1 MSSRSGSPL
10 LPTTSPTNS
19 PTNSPRSKIRT
30 SRHHLSLLAW
40 HRCAMHHRA
49 RASVQEHRR
58 PLLSRILLPAT
69 LFLCA
74 VLIAACGSDGEKAAT
89 DNQDQTPQ
97 VEKVQFAAGD
107 VKVVRTGN
115 TGEAN
120 LSDVDALVSATAK
133 YVRQA
138 SVIPMHGEP
147 LKISDLLTSAAR
159 PNTVGEAS
167 DALTDVGDSPA
178 TDSVEVISAP
188 LPITIL
194 TDNTGIAALATVSID
209 VTIST
214 KTKTGAVKIHRVGE
228 LAFVHEGSNWLID
241 GWRLTVNRDGKG
253 IASAPRTSSS
263 TKAP

>member
-1 MSSRSGSPL
+1 
-10 LPTTSPTNS
+10 
-19 PTNSPRSKIRT
+19 
-30 SRHHLSLLAW
+30 
-40 HRCAMHHRA
+40 MHPKDG
-49 RASVQEHRR
+49 ASVQEQRH
-58 PLLSRILLPAT
+58 LNLSRVLIPAT
-69 LFLCA
+69 LFICA
-74 VLIAACGSDGEKAAT
+74 ALISACGSGGDEDITKKSEEK
-89 DNQDQTPQ
+89 PQ
-97 VEKVQFAAGD
+97 LEKVQFAAGD

-120 LSDVDALVSATAK
+120 LTDVDALLAATAK

-159 PNTVGEAS
+159 PNAVGEAS
-167 DALTDVGDSPA
+167 DALTDVGVSPA

-214 KTKTGAVKIHRVGE
+214 KTKNGAVKIHRVGE
-228 LAFVHEGSNWLID
+228 LAFVHEGSTWLID

-253 IASAPRTSSS
+253 IASAPKTSAS
-263 TKAP
+263 TEAP

>member
-1 MSSRSGSPL
+1 
-10 LPTTSPTNS
+10 
-19 PTNSPRSKIRT
+19 
-30 SRHHLSLLAW
+30 
-40 HRCAMHHRA
+40 MHHRA
-49 RASVQEHRR
+49 RASVQERRR
-58 PLLSRILLPAT
+58 PLLSRALIPAT

-74 VLIAACGSDGEKAAT
+74 ALISACGSGGDKDVAKKSEEK
-89 DNQDQTPQ
+89 PQ

-120 LSDVDALVSATAK
+120 LSDVDALVAATAK

-147 LKISDLLTSAAR
+147 LNISDLLTSAAR
-159 PNTVGEAS
+159 PNALSEAS
-167 DALTDVGDSPA
+167 DALTDVGVSPV
-178 TDSVEVISAP
+178 TDSVEISGAP

-194 TDNTGIAALATVSID
+194 TDKTGVGALASVSID

-214 KTKTGAVKIHRVGE
+214 KTKAGAVKIHRVGE
-228 LAFVHEGSNWLID
+228 LAFVHEGDAWLID

-253 IASAPRTSSS
+253 IASAPKTSSS
-263 TKAP
+263 TMAP